1 MDEHYKSLTNSYF
14 FFKILGMVAYCSA
27 DGTVLRF
34 QLTTKAVDKDPSR
47 NRAPIFLC
55 GSLTMD
61 ESTVTI
67 NTPTTNTPLPL
78 KKSLNKCGD
87 TPIALRDVLSVS
99 NKAKRFDDKMEKYPA
114 SNDQTSALCYGDDP
128 EVESEPEET
137 LASLE
142 RKKPPNS
149 GSGTE
154 KNLEENLTLV
164 AVDDEPRNTQGMEI
178 VKAGKYEL
186 LPSKD
191 VAMHR
196 VRWNMNKGSE
206 RWLCYGGAAGLV
218 RCQEIVLSDID
229 KKWAVKK

>member
-1 MDEHYKSLTNSYF
+1 
-14 FFKILGMVAYCSA
+14 
-27 DGTVLRF
+27 
-34 QLTTKAVDKDPSR
+34 
-47 NRAPIFLC
+47 
-55 GSLTMD
+55 MD

-114 SNDQTSALCYGDDP
+114 SNDQTSALCYGDDS

-164 AVDDEPRNTQGMEI
+164 AVDDEPRNTQGKEI
-178 VKAGKYEL
+178 EKAGKYEL

-206 RWLCYGGAAGLV
+206 R
-218 RCQEIVLSDID
+218 
-229 KKWAVKK
+229 